1 MPGKGAG
8 LAEGLRGLLIVLML
22 GVVLPGHGLQGVDG
36 IVAGQKIQ
44 VTPAQ
49 GLGQVQVFGFGIHK
63 DDGLAGL
70 PQIGD
75 NALEQIG
82 FPLPGIAQDEDIG
95 VGLVIS
101 PAVKVREN
109 IGAELIPAQVE
120 PMGVGLAGIV
130 EGVEIRHR

>member
-1 MPGKGAG
+1 
-8 LAEGLRGLLIVLML
+8 ML